1 LRVFATA
8 AGLLFAYSAVV
19 QLNDPDPVR
28 WFALYGSAAVLSL
41 ASLLVVVPRAI
52 FGGIALVASLW
63 AATLVPSVLSVGSFT
78 GSEEERELGGLTLVA
93 LVGVVFCSRGRR
105 PAAERHRSP

>member
-1 LRVFATA
+1 LRVFATV
-8 AGLLFAYSAVV
+8 AGLLFTCSAMV

-28 WFALYGSAAVLSL
+28 WFALYGSAALLSL
-41 ASLLVVVPRAI
+41 ASLLVVIPRAI
-52 FGGIALVASLW
+52 FAGIALVAGLW
-63 AATLVPSVLSVGSFT
+63 AVTLVPSVLSAGSFS

-93 LVGVVFCSRGRR
+93 LAGAVFWSRGRT